1 MIFPLMFS
9 WLGKI
14 YMCIYYLSADMAGDL
29 GVEGKWEGKIGK
41 ILGKTREAVH

>member
-1 MIFPLMFS
+1 
-9 WLGKI
+9 
-14 YMCIYYLSADMAGDL
+14 MCIYYLSADMAGDL